1 MSALDLVVRIAADG
15 ARYSAGMNAMQRAT
29 RNSVNFVKAEF
40 AGLKSAFSSVQG
52 QMAGLGLG
60 IGVAKVVQD
69 AGRFEKQMRLLQ
81 VSTGDT
87 RADMEGWRQDMLRHQ
102 QNTGTLVSTQVELS
116 DSLQAVGLNMKQ
128 IRAVIE
134 PASNTMAVAKTNADQ
149 LGKAMGVASKH
160 FKIDLTDTN
169 AVETLLDQMLV
180 AGRLGNAELENLPDI
195 FAKVGARAV
204 EANFSMSQTLALIES
219 LSQAEPQSDRLGTLV
234 DSTLRIFSNAKYMK
248 DAAKGTGV
256 RFFNK
261 DGSRRDPLEILQD
274 MKAKYDKLKTDKQ
287 RMLFID
293 KAFGKSDLDTQR
305 GLKQAMDK
313 GTLQEIAKFKKEIE
327 HAKGQAK
334 KDLPTAIDNLPDQIN
349 RLTSALRK
357 AVDDGFA
364 RPLNDALARGIG
376 KLLNPKEKGGMGLDG
391 QDLML
396 GGAAAAAVTYV
407 MGRLGMGLAKKIGG
421 LGAGVATGKALE
433 HAAGVTPVYV
443 VNMPSG
449 GVGGGELPIPGLPGG
464 AAGAAAGSA
473 AGAAGSRA
481 ALALAMGMPLG
492 QFLGLGA
499 GAWGTAAAGV
509 GLAGAAGYGVGTL
522 AYKSLEGTMAG
533 DGLVDKVGGGIA
545 RILALFGNENAK
557 QALAINEKLKN
568 TELGG
573 TMKIVV
579 ETSAGASATVTAA
592 PTNPRLRY
600 QVGQT
605 MQGAN

>member
-52 QMAGLGLG
+52 QLAGLGLG

-102 QNTGTLVSTQVELS
+102 QNTGTLVSTQTELS
-116 DSLQAVGLNMKQ
+116 EALQAVGLSMKQ

-274 MKAKYDKLKTDKQ
+274 MKVKYDKLKTDKQ

-349 RLTSALRK
+349 RLTAALRK

-376 KLLNPKEKGGMGLDG
+376 KLLNPKDKGGMGLDG

-396 GGAAAAAVTYV
+396 GGAAAVAGTYV

-443 VNMPSG
+443 VNMPAGGLDGSG
-449 GVGGGELPIPGLPGG
+449 LPGLGAGAAGG
-464 AAGAAAGSA
+464 AAGGIVNGAGRKAAV
-473 AGAAGSRA
+473 
-481 ALALAMGMPLG
+481 ALATGLPLKE
-492 QFLGLGA
+492 FLGLGA
-499 GAWGTAAAGV
+499 AAWGTAAAGV
-509 GLAGAAGYGVGTL
+509 GVAGAAGYGVGTL